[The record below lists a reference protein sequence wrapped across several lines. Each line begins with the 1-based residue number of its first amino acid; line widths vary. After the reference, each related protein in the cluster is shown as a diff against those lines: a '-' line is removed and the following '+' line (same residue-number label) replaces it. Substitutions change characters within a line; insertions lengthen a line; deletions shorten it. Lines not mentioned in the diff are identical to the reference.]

1 MPRKAYIANL
11 QQAVGGLAIAGI
23 TDVQI
28 GGDDGEFTFSVKNEA
43 SGATMEL
50 SALIPDV
57 SEYPSSHTCMLFAS
71 DKVPNKVAQAL
82 PDIADAAAGKTISQ
96 LLELV
101 ARKLQSTDRDGDTQM
116 TDSQE
121 NYGSDYEED
130 DEEED
135 YSGDEYFPDDEVVAK
150 PHYSKTETADPSDY
164 AQPTAQFRHRIRAD
178 LLAAKSSGFKIG
190 HHGSLMDGLGC
201 YVSVSVRI
209 AKLGISE
216 EAMQAWQIEPTEY
229 LILILHY
236 PAGYKSVESLRSY
249 DAATARRNIGMR
261 VGVSNTY
268 KPTMQEAVR
277 AFTVLSKDEERR
289 REASQGESQSQDAS
303 AGKGF
308 RNSFISRP
316 LNELLNER
324 LVTLIDYR
332 YMGMP
337 WSGAEQYYTD
347 HLGTNIEN
355 SDMMND
361 KYMEQEQLATAYPAL
376 VTADHIQEAASQQVT
391 SFPLIAMQFVLRHFV
406 RCTEFCLVC
415 FCKLA
420 DDLEAIK
427 PYVCDKPLC
436 LYQYMSLGFG
446 PSIEHEIIAQ
456 PKVVDL
462 LISFCYASARQ
473 GGLKDFP
480 TGLSLMVPPSNAF
493 DAVEGTT
500 PNSYPGYSSH
510 AYAQAGQG
518 PPASVVCPPTAQTSK
533 MRFNASKLEMIF
545 DNPTEPCPVRPGDW
559 VIICTADY
567 PIRPLH
573 CRVVETTFFPT
584 VKVSEPVIPVV
595 GSDQSGAVLNPAY
608 NAPNPTKPASIVP
621 STFTPATF
629 YTYNQNFDELHEFS
643 KRQAIYRLL
652 ECLPSVAELRLYL
665 LRKAQSGL
673 NTWVDRLSPAAL
685 GILRWIIASNR
696 ACIMQVDD
704 ADSKGKKGEERLYGM
719 TGWTQF
725 RFAMGAPDKE
735 RRFITAVRSTAERLM
750 LKYPTLFAWHGSPL
764 QNWHSIIREGLHF
777 NHTAHGRA
785 YGHGVYHSLDY
796 NTSQGYC
803 GYNYTATSAWPM
815 SELKVN
821 SAIALNE
828 IVNAPKEFVS
838 STPHFVVAQL
848 DWIQT
853 RYLFVKGAQ
862 QDVNGAKDPMPLH
875 VHEQDPAATP
885 RGPSDKIII
894 PINAVS
900 HSRRPRSVS
909 IKTTSKRIKT
919 SGKNISDPIV
929 LDDDIDDSASVATLE
944 EDLAILCDDDL
955 PVQVPEQE
963 AQPYV
968 GKGKGKASSFF
979 SKLVGK
985 DSKPAKPLTDFVAG
999 SLDTSKLPMLEPPAW
1014 ATTSATKRLQ
1024 QDFKLLLKVQDTE
1037 PLHELGWYIDPNL
1050 ISNMY
1055 QWIVELHSFD
1065 QTLPLAKDM
1074 KQKGIKS
1081 IVMELRFGK
1090 DYPMSPP
1097 FVRVIRPRFLGF
1109 QAGGGGHV
1117 TIGGALCMEV
1127 YAPLPLLCRPSL
1139 LSSNANSSKLLTNS
1153 GWSAVSSIESVL
1165 LQVRMAMSSLDPKPA
1180 RLEYG
1185 AVRDYGVG
1193 EAVEAYIR
1201 ACNTHGWTVPDGF
1214 REMAY
1219 GGQSQSGP
1227 GIW

>member
-1 MPRKAYIANL
+1 MPRKAYIADL
-11 QQAVGGLAIAGI
+11 QQAVGGLSIAGI
-23 TDVQI
+23 SDVQV
-28 GGDDGEFTFSVKNEA
+28 GGDDGEFTFRVKNVA
-43 SGATMEL
+43 NGDTMEL
-50 SALIPDV
+50 SALIPEL

-71 DKVPNKVAQAL
+71 DNVPNKVAQAL
-82 PDIADAAAGKTISQ
+82 PDIADAATGKTIVQ

-101 ARKLQSTDRDGDTQM
+101 ARKLESTDRDGDTQM
-116 TDSQE
+116 MDSQQA
-121 NYGSDYEED
+121 YGSDYEDDD

-135 YSGDEYFPDDEVVAK
+135 YSADEYFPDDDVVPKAQ
-150 PHYSKTETADPSDY
+150 YSKSEAADPSSY
-164 AQPTAQFRHRIRAD
+164 TQPTSQFRHRIRAD
-178 LLAAKSSGFKIG
+178 LLGAKTTGFKVG
-190 HHGSLMDGLGC
+190 HLGSLMDGLGC
-201 YVSVSVRI
+201 YVTISCRI

-229 LILILHY
+229 LVLILHY
-236 PAGYKSVESLRSY
+236 PNGYKSVESLRSY
-249 DAATARRNIGMR
+249 DAATARRHISMRIGI
-261 VGVSNTY
+261 SNTY

-277 AFTVLSKDEERR
+277 AFTILSKDEEKR
-289 REASQGESQSQDAS
+289 REAAQGDSQSQDPS
-303 AGKGF
+303 AGRGF

-324 LVTLIDYR
+324 LVTLIEYR

-347 HLGTNIEN
+347 HLGTNVEN

-361 KYMEQEQLATAYPAL
+361 KYMEPEQVATAYPAL
-376 VTADHIQEAASQQVT
+376 VTGDHVQEAASDQVT
-391 SFPLIAMQFVLRHFV
+391 SLPLIAMQFVLRHFV

-415 FCKLA
+415 FGKMA

-480 TGLSLMVPPSNAF
+480 TGLSLMVPPATALENLDLNASASN
-493 DAVEGTT
+493 
-500 PNSYPGYSSH
+500 YPGYMPP
-510 AYAQAGQG
+510 YNNTLQA
-518 PPASVVCPPTAQTSK
+518 PPSPAKSTTAATLPGK
-533 MRFNASKLEMIF
+533 MRFDTSKLEMIF
-545 DNPTEPCPVRPGDW
+545 DAPNEPCPFRNGDW
-559 VIICTADY
+559 VIIRTADN
-567 PIRPLH
+567 PTRSLH
-573 CRVVETTFFPT
+573 CRIVETNFFPV
-584 VKVSEPVIPVV
+584 VKVSEPVVPA
-595 GSDQSGAVLNPAY
+595 SVLPDNSLGP
-608 NAPNPTKPASIVP
+608 NHGAPNYPKPPVGIVP
-621 STFTPATF
+621 SNFIPAT
-629 YTYNQNFDELHEFS
+629 YYPYNQNFDELHEFY
-643 KRQAIYRLL
+643 KRQAIYSLL
-652 ECLPSVAELRLYL
+652 DCLPSVADMRLYL

-673 NTWVDRLSPAAL
+673 NTWVDRISPAAL

-696 ACIMQVDD
+696 ACIMQVDYSTD
-704 ADSKGKKGEERLYGM
+704 PKGKKGEERLYGM
-719 TGWTQF
+719 AGYTQF

-735 RRFITAVRSTAERLM
+735 RRFITAVRSTSDRLK
-750 LKYPTLFAWHGSPL
+750 LKYPTMFAWHGSPL

-785 YGHGVYHSLDY
+785 YGHGVYHSLEY
-796 NTSQGYC
+796 NTSMGYC
-803 GYNYTATSAWPM
+803 GYGYTTTSAWPL
-815 SELKVN
+815 SELKVS

-838 STPHFVVAQL
+838 SSPHMVVAQL

-853 RYLFVKGAQ
+853 RYLFVKGSQA
-862 QDVNGAKDPMPLH
+862 DVNAVKDTRPLQ
-875 VHEQDPAATP
+875 VHDQDPNYTP
-885 RGPSDKIII
+885 TGPAEKIMI
-894 PINAVS
+894 PITAVS

-909 IKTTSKRIKT
+909 IKTTSKRIKA

-929 LDDDIDDSASVATLE
+929 LDEDFDDSASVATLE
-944 EDLAILCDDDL
+944 EDLVILCDDDL
-955 PVQVPEQE
+955 PVQENEPE
-963 AQPYV
+963 AQTYV
-968 GKGKGKASSFF
+968 GKGKGKATSFF
-979 SKLVGK
+979 SKLVGSSK
-985 DSKPAKPLTDFVAG
+985 DSKPSKPMTDFVPG

-1014 ATTSATKRLQ
+1014 ATGSATKRLQ
-1024 QDFKLLLKVQDTE
+1024 QDFKALLKVQNTE
-1037 PLHELGWYIDPNL
+1037 PLHELGWYIDPEL
-1050 ISNMY
+1050 ITNMY

-1065 QTLPLAKDM
+1065 PTLPLAKDM
-1074 KQKGIKS
+1074 KSKDIKS

-1117 TIGGALCMEV
+1117 TIGGALCME
-1127 YAPLPLLCRPSL
+1127 
-1139 LSSNANSSKLLTNS
+1139 LLTNN

-1180 RLEYG
+1180 RLENG
-1185 AVRDYGVG
+1185 PMGDYGVG

-1201 ACNTHGWTVPDGF
+1201 ACNTHGWTVPEGF

-1219 GGQSQSGP
+1219 GGQPKTGA
-1227 GIW
+1227 W